1 MEKSERTYKKIIS
14 DHRDMIY
21 RLCCAYVRDPDLR
34 KDLFQNILLRIWKGL
49 DLFQDRSSISTWVY
63 RIAVNSSIDF
73 LRKKDDRKYLSEHI
87 NLDNIEAA
95 ARPGGAE
102 EKLIRSEKAG
112 LMYAA
117 INTLTFID
125 KTIISLYL
133 EDLSYREISDVVGI
147 SEKYVSVKLTRIKK
161 KLNRYLKDYS
171 G

>member
-1 MEKSERTYKKIIS
+1 MEKKERAYKKIIS
-14 DHRDMIY
+14 EHRDMIY
-21 RLCCAYVRDPDLR
+21 RLCCSYVQDPDLR
-34 KDLFQNILLRIWKGL
+34 KDLFQNILIRIWKGL
-49 DLFQDRSSISTWVY
+49 DLFQNRSSVGTWVY

-73 LRKKDDRKYLSEHI
+73 LRKKEDRKYLSE
-87 NLDNIEAA
+87 NLELDNIEASD
-95 ARPGGAE
+95 RSGDSE
-102 EKLIRSEKAG
+102 EDLIRSEKTG
-112 LMYAA
+112 LMYEA

-161 KLNRYLKDYS
+161 ILNRYLKDYS